1 MVGQDAREH
10 RRAGRATPYCSE
22 EPSRAT
28 RRHPLPRPAL
38 PRPNSGAVRRTHHH
52 HPVRSPRHLRN
63 PRLRPRRL
71 HLHRHRRSPPQPST
85 QPPRHRNSPPHPPQA
100 AAPSDQRSHPDR
112 CHPRRT
118 SHSRTEQAT
127 AEAPHLPRGRVM
139 NQAFIVTKEHRRFTE
154 FANAVRKEKT
164 IGICHG
170 AVGVVKTNSA
180 RRCANW
186 DALEAYIN
194 EWGPRGDHDAKH
206 YALANRSRTVFYTPE
221 ILCRPKDLM
230 TEIMHWQIKVGIC
243 ADEHIRFLTPEAAA
257 EKQHDVTRFVELLII
272 DEAERLTPTA
282 LELLRDQHDRTHR
295 AMILIGMP
303 GIDERFRHYPQLY
316 SRLGFS
322 HHYRALGREE
332 LLFVLDRHWK
342 RLGKTLDPDD
352 FTDAQSIA
360 AIERITRGNFRLLE
374 RLFPQ
379 INRVLKIN
387 ELDTI
392 TDDVIEAAASIL
404 VIGN

>member
-1 MVGQDAREH
+1 M
-10 RRAGRATPYCSE
+10 
-22 EPSRAT
+22 
-28 RRHPLPRPAL
+28 
-38 PRPNSGAVRRTHHH
+38 
-52 HPVRSPRHLRN
+52 
-63 PRLRPRRL
+63 
-71 HLHRHRRSPPQPST
+71 
-85 QPPRHRNSPPHPPQA
+85 
-100 AAPSDQRSHPDR
+100 
-112 CHPRRT
+112 
-118 SHSRTEQAT
+118 
-127 AEAPHLPRGRVM
+127 M

-154 FANAVRKEKT
+154 FANAVRKERT

-170 AVGVVKTNSA
+170 DAGVGKTNSA
-180 RRCANW
+180 RRYANW
-186 DALEAYIN
+186 DTLEPYIN

-221 ILCRPKDLM
+221 VLCRPKTLIY
-230 TEIMHWQIKVGIC
+230 EIDHWQNKVSIC
-243 ADEHIRFLTPEAAA
+243 AEEHLRSLDPDPPKLQKSTLL
-257 EKQHDVTRFVELLII
+257 VELLII

-282 LELLRDQHDRTHR
+282 LELLRDRHDRTHL

-303 GIDERFRHYPQLY
+303 GIDQRFRHYPQLY

-322 HHYRALGREE
+322 HLYKGLGRDE
-332 LLFVLDRHWK
+332 LLFVLHQHWK

-352 FTDAQSIA
+352 FTDAQAIA

-379 INRVLKIN
+379 IVRVLRIN
-387 ELDTI
+387 QLETI